1 MRSAAPRTAPPPRR
15 DPALVTAVGGWP
27 SAFGLAIVALAVFCA
42 IFAPLLAQADPQA
55 QNLLARNRPPGA
67 AAWLGTDHLGRD
79 VFSRLVHGARV
90 SLAVGFAGLLV
101 ALVLGAGLAG
111 LAVAAGRWPRRAF
124 TAFVDLLR
132 ALPGVLLA
140 LVLVVALGSGTVP
153 VILAT
158 GISFLP
164 MFAVVTASTYER
176 EARAGY
182 VRSALVLG
190 AGRLRILFV
199 HVLPNVLGALVTLSA
214 IILPRV
220 ITLESVL
227 SFFGL
232 GVSPDTPSWGR
243 MIADASRFA
252 ERAPHALAA
261 PTLAL
266 VLTTLAMALLGDGL
280 RRRFDPLRRSL
291 AR

>member
-1 MRSAAPRTAPPPRR
+1 MTAAAPLIAPTRR
-15 DPALVTAVGGWP
+15 REPALVTAVGGWP
-27 SAFGLAIVALAVFCA
+27 AAIGLAIVALTIFGAVF
-42 IFAPLLAQADPQA
+42 APMLAQTDPQA
-55 QNLLARNRPPGA
+55 QNLLARNRPPSLE
-67 AAWLGTDHLGRD
+67 AWLGTDHLGRD
-79 VFSRLVHGARV
+79 VLSRLLYGARV
-90 SLAVGFAGLLV
+90 SLAVGFAGLMV
-101 ALVLGAGLAG
+101 ALLLGAGLAG
-111 LAVAAGRWPRRAF
+111 LAIAAGRWPRRAF

-140 LVLVVALGSGTVP
+140 LVLVVALGSGTIP
-153 VILAT
+153 VIVAT

-164 MFAVVTASTYER
+164 MFSVVTASVYER

-182 VRSALVLG
+182 VRAALVLG
-190 AGRLRILFV
+190 ASRLRILFV
-199 HVLPNVLGALVTLSA
+199 HILPNIVGALVTLSA
-214 IILPRV
+214 IVLPRV

-266 VLTTLAMALLGDGL
+266 VSTTLAMALLGDGL
-280 RRRFDPLRRSL
+280 RRRFDPLRRAL
-291 AR
+291 AQ